1 MYEEEIPKTAAIVL
15 AVSMAVSLAA
25 CGKQAE
31 ETGNAGSAANTENTG
46 SADTQA
52 SSGTGSVEV
61 NETGYPITSEEI
73 TVTAA
78 GPMPSGC
85 EDWSQLAVI
94 DEYANRL
101 GIRLDCDFY
110 ETDWETQL
118 TLKVAGDELPD
129 MLIGCSMNVSD
140 VNEWGGEGYFLDLSQ
155 YMDLMPNLKAYFDQY
170 PELEAYCTTSDGHI
184 YGLPKLK
191 VDMTDRLTRSFINKQ
206 WLDNLGL
213 SMPTSIDEYYDVLV
227 AFKEQD
233 ANGNGDPDDEIPL
246 LFTSD
251 SGGYTAL
258 EKTLL
263 DAYGIFTTD
272 PNYVLQADE
281 SGKVE
286 LANINDTYKEYLKFM
301 HRLYAEGLM
310 EQEAF
315 TITGDEIT
323 TKQQGDVYGSFGCG
337 SAPFVMANKDISYDA
352 NWMALSGMSS
362 ELHPK
367 REASIASPVQ
377 NSILVA
383 VNGNTEYPEALARF
397 IDYFYTEEGML
408 SATKGYDGVTFDMVQ
423 DDLLGT
429 EVPEMRIPDGYT
441 SGEEFRY
448 KGAIL
453 NEALNLVEKNIDR
466 QAMFESDREVLEK
479 PEFVEKY
486 GWAARVID
494 AFKSDDVTGVEA
506 YPVVSYTSD
515 EVEERGAVYKDITT
529 YLKQARAQFI
539 TGELDLDKDWD
550 TYVNTLNQM
559 NLGRLLEIE
568 QAAYDRYAAVKG

>member
-1 MYEEEIPKTAAIVL
+1 MKKRFQKTAAIVL

-466 QAMFESDREVLEK
+466 QAMFESDRGVLEK

>member
-1 MYEEEIPKTAAIVL
+1 MKKRFQKTAAIVL

-213 SMPTSIDEYYDVLV
+213 SMPTSIDEYYEVLV

>member
-1 MYEEEIPKTAAIVL
+1 MKKRFQKTAAIVL

>member
-1 MYEEEIPKTAAIVL
+1 MVPL
-15 AVSMAVSLAA
+15 AVVPLRSLWRIKTSAMMR
-25 CGKQAE
+25 
-31 ETGNAGSAANTENTG
+31 TG
-46 SADTQA
+46 
-52 SSGTGSVEV
+52 
-61 NETGYPITSEEI
+61 
-73 TVTAA
+73 
-78 GPMPSGC
+78 
-85 EDWSQLAVI
+85 
-94 DEYANRL
+94 
-101 GIRLDCDFY
+101 
-110 ETDWETQL
+110 
-118 TLKVAGDELPD
+118 
-129 MLIGCSMNVSD
+129 
-140 VNEWGGEGYFLDLSQ
+140 
-155 YMDLMPNLKAYFDQY
+155 
-170 PELEAYCTTSDGHI
+170 
-184 YGLPKLK
+184 
-191 VDMTDRLTRSFINKQ
+191 
-206 WLDNLGL
+206 WLF
-213 SMPTSIDEYYDVLV
+213 P
-227 AFKEQD
+227 
-233 ANGNGDPDDEIPL
+233 
-246 LFTSD
+246 
-251 SGGYTAL
+251 
-258 EKTLL
+258 
-263 DAYGIFTTD
+263 
-272 PNYVLQADE
+272 
-281 SGKVE
+281 
-286 LANINDTYKEYLKFM
+286 
-301 HRLYAEGLM
+301 
-310 EQEAF
+310 
-315 TITGDEIT
+315 
-323 TKQQGDVYGSFGCG
+323 
-337 SAPFVMANKDISYDA
+337 
-352 NWMALSGMSS
+352 
-362 ELHPK
+362 
-367 REASIASPVQ
+367 
-377 NSILVA
+377 
-383 VNGNTEYPEALARF
+383 ARF

>member
-1 MYEEEIPKTAAIVL
+1 MKKRFQKTAAIVL

-213 SMPTSIDEYYDVLV
+213 SMPTSIDEYYEVLV

-315 TITGDEIT
+315 TITGDEVT

-352 NWMALSGMSS
+352 NWAALSGLSS
-362 ELHPK
+362 DLHTK

-377 NSILVA
+377 NNILVA

-397 IDYFYTEEGML
+397 IDYFYTDEGML
-408 SATKGYDGVTFDMVQ
+408 SATKGYEGVTFDMVQ
-423 DDLLGT
+423 DDLLGK
-429 EVPEMRIPDGYT
+429 EVPQMRVPDGYT

-448 KGAIL
+448 KGAVL
-453 NEALNLVEKNIDR
+453 NEALNLVERNIDR
-466 QAMFESDREVLEK
+466 QAMFESDREVLEN
-479 PEFVEKY
+479 PEFVEQY

-494 AFKSDDVTGVEA
+494 AFKADGVTGVEA

>member
-1 MYEEEIPKTAAIVL
+1 MKKRFQKTAAIVL

-25 CGKQAE
+25 CGKQAG
-31 ETGNAGSAANTENTG
+31 ETGNAGSAANMENTG

-213 SMPTSIDEYYDVLV
+213 SVPTSIDEYYDALV

>member
-1 MYEEEIPKTAAIVL
+1 MKKRFQKTAAIVL

-539 TGELDLDKDWD
+539 TGELDLDKDWE
-550 TYVNTLNQM
+550 TYTNTLDQM

-568 QAAYDRYAAVKG
+568 QAAYDRYAAVKD

>member
-1 MYEEEIPKTAAIVL
+1 MKKRFQKTAAIVL

-31 ETGNAGSAANTENTG
+31 EIGNAGSAANTENTG

>member
-1 MYEEEIPKTAAIVL
+1 
-15 AVSMAVSLAA
+15 MAVSLAA

>member
-1 MYEEEIPKTAAIVL
+1 MKRKFKKSVAMLLAA
-15 AVSMAVSLAA
+15 SMAIAITA
-25 CGKQAE
+25 CGSSTG
-31 ETGNAGSAANTENTG
+31 ETVNSGSAATNEATKEEAGDTG
-46 SADTQA
+46 KVT
-52 SSGTGSVEV
+52 V

-73 TVTAA
+73 TVTLS
-78 GPMPSGC
+78 GPMPSGL
-85 EDWSQLAVI
+85 EDWTKVADI
-94 DEYANRL
+94 EEYATRL
-101 GIRLDCDFY
+101 GIRLDCNFY

-118 TLKVAGDELPD
+118 TLMVAGDELPD
-129 MLIGCSMNVSD
+129 MLAGCSMNVSD
-140 VNEWGGEGYFLDLSQ
+140 VNEWGEEGYFLDLNE
-155 YMDLMPNLKAYFDQY
+155 YIDLMPNLQAFFEKY
-170 PELEAYCTTSDGHI
+170 PELEAFCTTSDGHI
-184 YGLPKLK
+184 YGLPKLR

-206 WLDNLGL
+206 WLENLGL

-233 ANGNGDPDDEIPL
+233 ANGNGDPNDEVPL

-251 SGGYTAL
+251 DGGYSAI

-263 DAYGIFTTD
+263 DAFGIYTSD
-272 PNYVLQADE
+272 INYILQADE

-286 LANINDTYKEYLKFM
+286 LAHTGDKYKEYLRFLNK
-301 HRLYAEGLM
+301 LYKEGLM

-315 TITGDEIT
+315 TITSDEVT
-323 TKQQGDVYGSFGCG
+323 TRQQNEIYGSFGCG

-352 NWMALSGMSS
+352 NWLALAGLYSDFNK
-362 ELHPK
+362 E
-367 REASIASPVQ
+367 RNVSISSPVQ

-383 VNGNTEYPEALARF
+383 VNGNVENPEAMARF

-408 SATKGYDGVTFDMVQ
+408 SATKGYDGVTFDMV
-423 DDLLGT
+423 DDELLGT
-429 EVPEMRIPDGYT
+429 KVPQMRVPEGYT
-441 SGEEFRY
+441 SGEEYRY

-466 QAMFESDREVLEK
+466 QAMFDSSREVLQK
-479 PEFVEKY
+479 PEFVAEY

-494 AFKSDDVTGVEA
+494 AFKADGVNGIDA
-506 YPVVSYTSD
+506 YPVVSYTAE
-515 EVEERGAVYKDITT
+515 EVKERGDIQKDIKT

-550 TYVNTLNQM
+550 TYVSTLEQM

-568 QAAYDRYAAVKG
+568 QAAYDRYSKVID

>member
-1 MYEEEIPKTAAIVL
+1 MKKRFQKTAAIVL

-52 SSGTGSVEV
+52 SSGTDSVEV

-213 SMPTSIDEYYDVLV
+213 SMPTSIDEYYEVLV

>member
-1 MYEEEIPKTAAIVL
+1 MKKRFQKTAAIVL

-46 SADTQA
+46 NADTQA

-213 SMPTSIDEYYDVLV
+213 SMPTSIDEYYEVLV

>member
-1 MYEEEIPKTAAIVL
+1 MKKRFQKTAAIVL

-52 SSGTGSVEV
+52 SSGTDSVEV

-213 SMPTSIDEYYDVLV
+213 SMPTSIDEYYEVLV

-506 YPVVSYTSD
+506 FPVVSYTSD

>member
-1 MYEEEIPKTAAIVL
+1 MKKRFQKTAAIVL

-25 CGKQAE
+25 CGKQAG

-213 SMPTSIDEYYDVLV
+213 SVPTSIDEYYDVLV

-315 TITGDEIT
+315 TITGDEVT

-352 NWMALSGMSS
+352 NWAALSGLSS
-362 ELHPK
+362 DLHTK

-377 NSILVA
+377 NNILVA

-397 IDYFYTEEGML
+397 IDYFYTDEGML
-408 SATKGYDGVTFDMVQ
+408 SATKGYEGVTFDMVQ
-423 DDLLGT
+423 DDLLGK
-429 EVPEMRIPDGYT
+429 EVPQMRVPDGYT

-448 KGAIL
+448 KGAVL
-453 NEALNLVEKNIDR
+453 NEALNLVERNIDR
-466 QAMFESDREVLEK
+466 QAMFESDREVLEN
-479 PEFVEKY
+479 PEFVEQY

-494 AFKSDDVTGVEA
+494 AFKADGVTGVEA

>member
-1 MYEEEIPKTAAIVL
+1 MKKRFQKTAAIVL

-46 SADTQA
+46 NADTQA

-73 TVTAA
+73 TVTAV

>member
-1 MYEEEIPKTAAIVL
+1 MKKKFQKTAAIVL

-25 CGKQAE
+25 CGKQAG

-286 LANINDTYKEYLKFM
+286 LANINDTYKEYLRFM

>member
-1 MYEEEIPKTAAIVL
+1 MKKRFQKTAAIVL

-101 GIRLDCDFY
+101 GIRLDWDFY

-213 SMPTSIDEYYDVLV
+213 SVPTSIDEYYDVLV

-539 TGELDLDKDWD
+539 TSELDLDKDWD

>member
-1 MYEEEIPKTAAIVL
+1 MKKRFQKTAAIVL

-46 SADTQA
+46 NADTQA

-213 SMPTSIDEYYDVLV
+213 SVPTSIDEYYDVLV

>member
-1 MYEEEIPKTAAIVL
+1 MKKRFQKTAAIVL

-52 SSGTGSVEV
+52 SSGTDSVEV

-213 SMPTSIDEYYDVLV
+213 SMPTSIDEYYEVLV

-559 NLGRLLEIE
+559 NLGWKSSRLHMTAMRL
-568 QAAYDRYAAVKG
+568 

>member
-1 MYEEEIPKTAAIVL
+1 MKKRFQKTAAIVL

-272 PNYVLQADE
+272 PNYVLQVDE

>member
-1 MYEEEIPKTAAIVL
+1 MKKRFQKTAAIVL

-25 CGKQAE
+25 CGKQAG

-213 SMPTSIDEYYDVLV
+213 SVPTSIDEYYDVLV

-539 TGELDLDKDWD
+539 NGELDLDKDWD

>member
-1 MYEEEIPKTAAIVL
+1 MKKRFQKTAAIVL

-52 SSGTGSVEV
+52 SSGTGSVEM

>member
-1 MYEEEIPKTAAIVL
+1 MRKKFQRAAALVL
-15 AVSMAVSLAA
+15 AASMTVCLAA
-25 CGKQAE
+25 CGNQTTQTAQ
-31 ETGNAGSAANTENTG
+31 TGEAGSAVSSEEGG
-46 SADTQA
+46 SGKVT
-52 SSGTGSVEV
+52 V

-85 EDWSQLAVI
+85 EDWTQVAVI
-94 DEYANRL
+94 EEYANRL
-101 GIRLDCDFY
+101 GIRLDCEFY

-129 MLIGCSMNVSD
+129 LLVGCSMNVSD
-140 VNEWGGEGYFLDLSQ
+140 VNEWGGEGYFLDLSE
-155 YMDLMPNLKAYFDQY
+155 YLDLMPNLKAYFEKY

-184 YGLPKLK
+184 YGLPKLR

-213 SMPTSIDEYYDVLV
+213 DVPTSIDEYYAALV

-246 LFTSD
+246 LYTSD
-251 SGGYTAL
+251 TGGYTAL

-272 PNYVLQADE
+272 PNYALQADE

-286 LANINDTYKEYLKFM
+286 LANTNDTYKEYLKFM
-301 HRLYAEGLM
+301 HKLYAEGLM

-315 TITGDEIT
+315 TITGDEVT

-352 NWMALSGMSS
+352 NWAGLAGLTSDFHKES
-362 ELHPK
+362 
-367 REASIASPVQ
+367 EASIASPVV

-383 VNGNTEYPEALARF
+383 VNGNTENPEAMARF
-397 IDYFYTEEGML
+397 IDYFYTDEGML
-408 SATKGYDGVTFDMVQ
+408 SATKGYEGVTLDMV
-423 DDLLGT
+423 DDALLGT
-429 EVPEMRIPDGYT
+429 KVPEMRVPEGFA
-441 SGEEFRY
+441 SGEEYRY

-453 NEALNLVEKNIDR
+453 NEALNLVERNIDR
-466 QAMFESDREVLEK
+466 QAMFESDSEVLQN
-479 PEFVEKY
+479 PEFVAKY
-486 GWAARVID
+486 GWAARVLD
-494 AFKSDDVTGVEA
+494 AFKAEGVTGVDA
-506 YPVVSYTSD
+506 YPVVSYTAE
-515 EVEERGAVYKDITT
+515 EVEERGPVYKDITT

-550 TYVNTLNQM
+550 TYVNTLEQM

-568 QAAYDRYAAVKG
+568 QAAYDRFCAVKD

>member
-1 MYEEEIPKTAAIVL
+1 MKKRFQKTAAIVL

-46 SADTQA
+46 SADAQA

-213 SMPTSIDEYYDVLV
+213 SMPTSIDEYYEVLV

-315 TITGDEIT
+315 TITGDEVT

-337 SAPFVMANKDISYDA
+337 AAPFFMANKDISYDA
-352 NWMALSGMSS
+352 NWAALSGLSS
-362 ELHPK
+362 DLHTK

-377 NSILVA
+377 NNILVA

-397 IDYFYTEEGML
+397 IDYFYTDEGML
-408 SATKGYDGVTFDMVQ
+408 SATKGYEGVTFDMVQ
-423 DDLLGT
+423 DDLLGK
-429 EVPEMRIPDGYT
+429 EVPQMRVPDGYT

-448 KGAIL
+448 KGAVL
-453 NEALNLVEKNIDR
+453 NEALNLVERNIDR
-466 QAMFESDREVLEK
+466 QAMFESDREVLEN
-479 PEFVEKY
+479 PEFVEQY

-494 AFKSDDVTGVEA
+494 AFKADGVTGVEA

>member
-1 MYEEEIPKTAAIVL
+1 M
-15 AVSMAVSLAA
+15 
-25 CGKQAE
+25 
-31 ETGNAGSAANTENTG
+31 
-46 SADTQA
+46 
-52 SSGTGSVEV
+52 EV

-85 EDWSQLAVI
+85 EVWSQLAVI

-337 SAPFVMANKDISYDA
+337 SSPFVMANKDSSYDA

>member
-1 MYEEEIPKTAAIVL
+1 MKKRFQKTAAIVL

-31 ETGNAGSAANTENTG
+31 ETGNAGSAAITENTG

>member
-1 MYEEEIPKTAAIVL
+1 MKKRFQKTAAIVL

-155 YMDLMPNLKAYFDQY
+155 YMDLMPNLKAYFEQY

-213 SMPTSIDEYYDVLV
+213 SMPTSIDEYYEVLV

>member
-1 MYEEEIPKTAAIVL
+1 MKKRFQKTAAIVL

-367 REASIASPVQ
+367 REASIASSVQ

>member
-1 MYEEEIPKTAAIVL
+1 MKKRFQKTAAIVL

-25 CGKQAE
+25 CGKQAG
-31 ETGNAGSAANTENTG
+31 ETRNAGSAANTENTG

-213 SMPTSIDEYYDVLV
+213 SVPTSIDEYYDVLV

>member
-1 MYEEEIPKTAAIVL
+1 MKKRFQKTAAIVL

-448 KGAIL
+448 KGAVL
-453 NEALNLVEKNIDR
+453 NEALNLVERNIDR
-466 QAMFESDREVLEK
+466 QAMFESDREVLEN
-479 PEFVEKY
+479 PEFVEQY

-494 AFKSDDVTGVEA
+494 AFKADGVTGVEA

>member
-1 MYEEEIPKTAAIVL
+1 MKKRFQKTAAIVL

-408 SATKGYDGVTFDMVQ
+408 SATKGYEGVTFDMVQ
-423 DDLLGT
+423 DDLLGK
-429 EVPEMRIPDGYT
+429 EVPQMRVPDGYT

-448 KGAIL
+448 KGAVL
-453 NEALNLVEKNIDR
+453 NEALNLVERNIDR
-466 QAMFESDREVLEK
+466 QAMFESDREVLEN
-479 PEFVEKY
+479 PEFVEQY

-494 AFKSDDVTGVEA
+494 AFKADGVTGVEA

>member
-1 MYEEEIPKTAAIVL
+1 MKKRFQKTAAIVL

-25 CGKQAE
+25 CGKQAG

-184 YGLPKLK
+184 YGLPKLT

-213 SMPTSIDEYYDVLV
+213 SVPTSIDEYYDVLV

>member
-1 MYEEEIPKTAAIVL
+1 MKKRFQKTAAIVL

-155 YMDLMPNLKAYFDQY
+155 YIDLMPNLNAYFDQY